1 MNEARKQK
9 QREYAR
15 RYYEEHKEELRKK
28 KNEYRKNNL
37 DKYRKNQKKYYQ
49 KNKDYYNNYSKEWNK
64 QKIDNLLKQLEAYE
78 NMRKEAL
85 KYKNEIK
92 KILDKLNSSQWE
104 KDEEEISYKILFSEE
119 FYKLLNYINDLLN
132 ILNKVGEDND
142 YNS

>member
-1 MNEARKQK
+1 MNETRKQK

-15 RYYEEHKEELRKK
+15 QYYEEHKEELRKK

-78 NMRKEAL
+78 NMRKEV
-85 KYKNEIK
+85 NIFIEK
-92 KILDKLNSSQWE
+92 KQKLGA
-104 KDEEEISYKILFSEE
+104 
-119 FYKLLNYINDLLN
+119 LNYVDINELLN
-132 ILNKVGEDND
+132 ILNKVGGND
-142 YNS
+142 EQK

>member
-49 KNKDYYNNYSKEWNK
+49 NNKEYYNNYSKEWNK

-78 NMRKEAL
+78 NMRKEAIEYSQDL
-85 KYKNEIK
+85 RLYDNESIEF
-92 KILDKLNSSQWE
+92 KISD
-104 KDEEEISYKILFSEE
+104 
-119 FYKLLNYINDLLN
+119 DLLN
-132 ILNKVGEDND
+132 ILNKVGGSDE
-142 YNS
+142 